1 MGGLLHLVQRGEI
14 ARGCSP
20 PRSLFAVPNV
30 TAHTST
36 TSVPITVLLYN
47 GPFFCGFNVPIKGLS
62 TAVMSVVRDVDQ
74 MSPSVAHSEVVIH
87 FMPLRNLDTGIY
99 SNRTAILYNRLHTGK
114 RQLAYI
120 ILQYS

>member
-1 MGGLLHLVQRGEI
+1 VVTVNQLQQISSVQEKQD
-14 ARGCSP
+14 
-20 PRSLFAVPNV
+20 RS
-30 TAHTST
+30 TST

-87 FMPLRNLDTGIY
+87 FMPLRNLDT
-99 SNRTAILYNRLHTGK
+99 
-114 RQLAYI
+114 
-120 ILQYS
+120 